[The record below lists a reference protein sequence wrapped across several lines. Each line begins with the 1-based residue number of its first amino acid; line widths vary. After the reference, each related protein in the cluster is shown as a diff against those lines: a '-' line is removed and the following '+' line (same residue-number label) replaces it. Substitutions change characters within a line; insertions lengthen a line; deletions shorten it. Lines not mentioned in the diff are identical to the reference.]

1 MYMLQN
7 DPLSNPELKI
17 LLTEDNITNQFV
29 ATKILNKLGYK
40 PDVANNGK
48 EAVRMVQEK
57 QYDIILMD
65 VRMPEMDGLE
75 ATRTIRRELAIQPA
89 IIAVTANAIQGDKEE
104 CLSAG
109 MDDYISK
116 PIRVEDVKRM
126 LEKWGAKVKSAT
138 NEAA

>member
-1 MYMLQN
+1 MLQN
-7 DPLSNPELKI
+7 DPFNNPELKI

-40 PDVANNGK
+40 PDIANNGLQAVKMAK
-48 EAVRMVQEK
+48 EK
-57 QYDIILMD
+57 LYDIILMD

-75 ATRTIRRELAIQPA
+75 ATRTIRSELSIQPA
-89 IIAVTANAIQGDKEE
+89 IIAVTANAIQGDEQE
-104 CLSAG
+104 CLTSG

-116 PIRVEDVKRM
+116 PIRVDDIKRM
-126 LEKWGAKVKSAT
+126 IEKWGAKVKSAT